1 MHKYLRITAQILIV
15 LSIIFVLA
23 KVVLY
28 KQALR
33 KQQYIMY
40 LERNNDTFVPEHS
53 EVLDRL

>member
-1 MHKYLRITAQILIV
+1 MHKYLRIAAQILLV